1 MDIKEVISKLEASFK
16 KHHGA
21 CKYEEALIV
30 ADLDDEI
37 MCDIA
42 DYYIAK
48 GWKFIYFK
56 NLKYDW
62 NYDPNVKP
70 TCKFIL
76 SNEEL
81 DNMDSYT
88 MIS

>member
-1 MDIKEVISKLEASFK
+1 
-16 KHHGA
+16 
-21 CKYEEALIV
+21 
-30 ADLDDEI
+30 